1 MSLILTRSGLEA
13 YAQADATGSKLQ
25 ATHMAVGDGGG
36 AAVSH
41 TSQSSG
47 LVNETWRGALQEIK
61 IAESG
66 EVEFIAHV
74 PITMGGW
81 YIREIAIYADDTLLA
96 VGAHPE
102 IWKPEP
108 GAPDKVELEITA
120 PIKFDN
126 ASALSLTVDTTKVL
140 ASQDHVATKIAEHDA
155 DATAHAD
162 MMSGKADADHVHPY
176 APENHGHITADV
188 DDLLP
193 DPHEW
198 QQGQRYATAALAS
211 AAGVL
216 NWDMEASPVAGL
228 VLTEDVSTFSITNA
242 RPGATYELTVRQD
255 ATGGRSLAW
264 PAEIIWPGGQALD
277 VTQDPGAEDV
287 VMLSVQDDGVGGIVI
302 RAFPASDI
310 RGVA

>member
-61 IAESG
+61 IAASG

-108 GAPDKVELEITA
+108 DAPDKVELEITA

-140 ASQDHVATKIAEHDA
+140 ASQEHVATKIAEHDA

-162 MMSGKADADHVHPY
+162 MMAGKADADHVHPY
-176 APENHGHITADV
+176 APKNHAHTTADV
-188 DDLLP
+188 ADLLS
-193 DPHEW
+193 DSHEW
-198 QQGQRYATAALAS
+198 QESQAYALNTLSIS
-211 AAGVL
+211 AGTVT
-216 NWDMEASPVAGL
+216 WDMGANPNAVL
-228 VLTEDVSTFSITNA
+228 TLTEDVTSLTLTNVV
-242 RPGATYELTVRQD
+242 PGATYELTVLQG

-264 PAEIIWPGGQALD
+264 PASILWAGGTAVD
-277 VTQDPGAEDV
+277 VTQDANAEDV
-287 VMLSVQDDGVGGIVI
+287 IMFTVRDNGGTPVVRGYAGQDMK
-302 RAFPASDI
+302 A
-310 RGVA
+310 VA